1 MELGGEASAAALSY
15 GAAAGL
21 GHSGQIGLEAAQ
33 VRRWG
38 EAINIG
44 GAAERNETVEGM
56 DSDSVSSTE
65 GA

>member
-1 MELGGEASAAALSY
+1 MGGEASAAALSY

-21 GHSGQIGLEAAQ
+21 GHSGQIGLEAAGQ
-33 VRRWG
+33 EKG

-44 GAAERNETVEGM
+44 GAAERDETVGEM
-56 DSDSVSSTE
+56 DSDSVSSME